1 MLRRIRCNMRFLERS
16 SRQILGLPAS
26 RDVAVLSDFMRT
38 VCSAIEAE
46 IDAPVATI
54 APAFPRLSPGV
65 QEDVEEALSFAGL
78 SSTRINTGH
87 GDSIVYEEANAAY
100 AAHGHGLCEEW
111 SFKSDCLS
119 AQWPAKH
126 QSVVYFNFDNSSFSV
141 GAMSIQNAFQE
152 QATYQYGIDTK
163 LGWWNLPVYETPR
176 ADFWARVHEM
186 ILDVLAPMPMPPNR
200 IILFGEHG
208 ADAEFEEVV
217 KDAMW
222 DKFEAFD
229 VELMLSSTTKKGVGM
244 LAARG
249 AAELA
254 WRDEEMKRHFD
265 AYRQTN
271 EEVPEL

>member
-1 MLRRIRCNMRFLERS
+1 MRFLERS
-16 SRQILGLPAS
+16 SRKILGLPAS
-26 RDVAVLSDFMRT
+26 RDVVVLSDFMRT

-46 IDAPVATI
+46 IDAPVAMI

-78 SSTRINTGH
+78 SSTRVNTGH
-87 GDSIVYEEANAAY
+87 GDTIVYEEANAAY

-141 GAMSIQNAFQE
+141 GAMSIQSAFQE
-152 QATYQYGIDTK
+152 QATYSYEMDTK
-163 LGWWNLPVYETPR
+163 LGWWNLPVYEAPR
-176 ADFWARVHEM
+176 AEFWARAREM
-186 ILDVLAPMPMPPNR
+186 ILNVLAQMSMPPNR
-200 IILFGEHG
+200 IVLLGEHG
-208 ADAEFEEVV
+208 ADKEFEEAVR
-217 KDAMW
+217 DAMW
-222 DKFEAFD
+222 DKFEEFD
-229 VELMLSSTTKKGVGM
+229 VELMLSATKEDVGL

-254 WRDEEMKRHFD
+254 WRDEEMKKHHE
-265 AYRQTN
+265 AYRQKDEGV
-271 EEVPEL
+271 EEL